1 VPELAADGG
10 SDQLTSLGEPGEQRD
25 VATRPD
31 TGSGQETGPG
41 PETGSGH
48 GPGEV
53 TGKSPAT
60 HARQGKT
67 PAVRRATANVGT
79 ALGPVGRALA
89 PVGRTLAPVA
99 RGWRRVWPART
110 GVPGSAR
117 PTGVD
122 AAGLALAQLT
132 VLPAVLIVA
141 WLVPGLPLLL
151 GGSFLPVPMLLISV
165 PLAAA
170 LTVNGLRAMPAVWP
184 RLGGGDRPARAWTTW
199 FGLLSTVAVV
209 AALTA
214 WQLREASQSVIVVRD
229 AGTYLQ
235 AGYWIAQH
243 GTLPIPDA
251 LKAFGGP
258 HPGLSFTS
266 IGFLAH
272 GTSIYPAV
280 TSGMPML
287 LAAGFW
293 AHGLSGAG
301 AVGPILGGL
310 AALSFA
316 GLVARLAGP
325 QWAPA
330 GALILGLSLPEQY
343 ISRSTLSETALQV
356 VLFGGLCL
364 LADSLIMRSATN
376 LRGTGP
382 ATGSPGASG
391 QGMIGQGM
399 AGPAAARGPARA
411 TDASA
416 LSGAGPAADGTS
428 VHDTV
433 VLGPAGTSPE
443 SRAER
448 LAELLRRLLTP
459 ADWVAWLTPQRALA
473 GLAGLA
479 LGFGVLV
486 SLDGLLYLL
495 PVIPFCA
502 ILFIGRRPQATPFL
516 SGFILGAVYGGVG
529 TFLLDRPFA
538 DTVGP
543 TVAIAGVAA
552 VWLMALA
559 VLIGQLTRLASV
571 RRVVPRLLGRIPL
584 RWLPELGA
592 LIAAAVLIG
601 FAVRPYVQT
610 VHGRQS
616 AAVSDFI
623 ASLQRL
629 QGLPVNPTRLYSEQT
644 LYWVIWYIGLPTVL
658 LGGFGIVLLVRR
670 CLRALLTWRD
680 PDRSWRIWGLP
691 LAILCAGSAVVLW
704 RPDIVPDQPWASRR
718 LVVVAL
724 PTMIIC
730 ALWAASWLAVR
741 ARTRGA
747 RPVTAVVVG
756 LFCVTAMLVPTIS
769 TTFGFG
775 LSHAGKSGGLQP
787 VAQGMAMQRTGVGQI
802 EAVTELCA
810 QIPRKASV
818 VIVDSVTAGQ
828 FAQLIRGMCGVPVGS
843 MAGQPVAAVDRVLSG
858 ISAAG
863 RKPILLASTVR
874 RAAQFGGT
882 PVRIMDLAT
891 TGDPHELIQLP
902 TAPTSVRY
910 VIWMTAPAASSFGA

>member
-1 VPELAADGG
+1 M
-10 SDQLTSLGEPGEQRD
+10 
-25 VATRPD
+25 
-31 TGSGQETGPG
+31 
-41 PETGSGH
+41 
-48 GPGEV
+48 
-53 TGKSPAT
+53 
-60 HARQGKT
+60 
-67 PAVRRATANVGT
+67 GT
-79 ALGPVGRALA
+79 ASAPVGRALA
-89 PVGRTLAPVA
+89 PVGRALAPLGRALAPVARPVA
-99 RGWRRVWPART
+99 RGWRRMRPARAA
-110 GVPGSAR
+110 VPGSAR
-117 PTGVD
+117 PTGAD

-170 LTVNGLRAMPAVWP
+170 LTVNGLRSMPASWP

-209 AALTA
+209 TGLMA
-214 WQLREASQSVIVVRD
+214 WQLREASESVIVVRD

-243 GTLPIPDA
+243 GSLPIPEM

-293 AHGLSGAG
+293 AHGLTGAG
-301 AVGPILGGL
+301 AVGPILGAL

-364 LADSLIMRSATN
+364 LADSLITRSATN
-376 LRGTGP
+376 PSGNAP
-382 ATGSPGASG
+382 ATSSLGPIADGA
-391 QGMIGQGM
+391 
-399 AGPAAARGPARA
+399 PAPE
-411 TDASA
+411 SV
-416 LSGAGPAADGTS
+416 PAADGGS
-428 VHDTV
+428 VPAADGAAVHDTV
-433 VLGPAGTSPE
+433 ELGPAGTSPG
-443 SRAER
+443 SRADR
-448 LAELLRRLLTP
+448 LAELLLRLGTP
-459 ADWVAWLTPQRALA
+459 TDWVAWLSPQRALA
-473 GLAGLA
+473 ALAGLA

-502 ILFIGRRPQATPFL
+502 ILFIGRQPQATPFL

-538 DTVGP
+538 DTVGQ

-552 VWLMALA
+552 VWLIALA

-571 RRVVPRLLGRIPL
+571 RRVVPRLLSRMPL

-601 FAVRPYVQT
+601 LAVRPYVQT
-610 VHGRQS
+610 VHGRPS
-616 AAVSDFI
+616 AAVSHFI

-691 LAILCAGSAVVLW
+691 LAIFCAGSAVVLW

-724 PTMIIC
+724 PTMIIG

-741 ARTRGA
+741 ARSRGA
-747 RPVTAVVVG
+747 RPVTAAVVG
-756 LFCVTAMLVPTIS
+756 LFCVTAMLVPTVS
-769 TTFGFG
+769 TTFGLG

-787 VAQGMAMQRTGVGQI
+787 VAQGMALQRTGIGQI

-810 QIPRKASV
+810 QIPRRASV

-828 FAQLIRGMCGVPVGS
+828 FGQLIRGMCGVPVGS
-843 MAGQPVAAVDRVLSG
+843 MAGQPVGAVESVLSA

-863 RKPILLASTVR
+863 RRPILLASTGR

-882 PVRIMDLAT
+882 PVRIMDLVT

-902 TAPTSVRY
+902 TAPTKVRY
-910 VIWMTAPAASSFGA
+910 VIWMTAPTASASGA